1 MADEL
6 TPGHV
11 RARRFDVARRG
22 YDRAQV
28 EQYLAEVADQLSDI
42 ESRLALGAREDVGLG
57 LSEHEALGRELGRVG
72 ADVAEILEAAR
83 SAAERMRTRAEAD
96 AEEWR
101 SSAREDAA
109 AIDADAHE
117 ASQALRSAAWTD
129 GTNLLSSAKT
139 ASETI
144 ITQAKEDALFVR
156 AESEREAL
164 RLTSDAKR
172 DREESLR
179 VARMEAEALIEN
191 ARAESEGMLAAAQ
204 QQADL
209 AQERARALEDR
220 RSELLAELEATR
232 AKISDL
238 EAEID
243 SRRQEMVEEEQEP
256 EPEPDERTHH
266 TGDSGSV
273 RIVAP
278 SKVVEL
284 RPVDT
289 DELVAEV
296 AAMRSK
302 EASLPPTGT
311 DEAVETGE
319 PPDLV
324 AVPEPEPEPEPTG
337 ELEVVAGEPEEPSVK
352 EADRGEESVTEA
364 AAKSTDEIGS
374 LFAKL
379 RDESTEARESKEPEP
394 EPDPDPVSEALPAD
408 EDESEIDED
417 AAPPIEATREPEV
430 GPASDVPSATDHN
443 SALRTIKRSL
453 VELQNET
460 LEHLRTDKKWIPPT
474 GYTERFG
481 PAFDGLA
488 KSVGATSG
496 KGAAKTFSTDLLSE
510 VTDAIE
516 RARSHGAGDRE
527 VAAAASKVFR
537 LWRSDEAERRTLE
550 VTRELASH

>member
-1 MADEL
+1 M
-6 TPGHV
+6 
-11 RARRFDVARRG
+11 
-22 YDRAQV
+22 
-28 EQYLAEVADQLSDI
+28 EQYLAEVADQLTDI
-42 ESRLALGAREDVGLG
+42 ESRLGHAADDVELG
-57 LSEHEALGRELGRVG
+57 LSEHEALGRELGRIG
-72 ADVAEILEAAR
+72 ADVSEILEAAR
-83 SAAERMRTRAEAD
+83 SAAERMRTRAESD

-101 SSAREDAA
+101 SSAREEAEA
-109 AIDADAHE
+109 VNASARE
-117 ASQALRSAAWTD
+117 ASESLRSSAWTD
-129 GTNLLSSAKT
+129 GTNLLSSAK
-139 ASETI
+139 AEAEAI
-144 ITQAKEDALFVR
+144 IAQAKEDALFVR

-172 DREESLR
+172 DREESVR

-243 SRRQEMVEEEQEP
+243 SRRQEMVEDEP
-256 EPEPDERTHH
+256 EPEPEVDERSHH
-266 TGDSGSV
+266 TGDGGSV

-278 SKVVEL
+278 SKVIEL
-284 RPVDT
+284 KPVDT
-289 DELVAEV
+289 DEIVAEV

-302 EASLPPTGT
+302 EALPPTGT
-311 DEAVETGE
+311 DEAVETGAPVE
-319 PPDLV
+319 LV
-324 AVPEPEPEPEPTG
+324 AVPEPESTG
-337 ELEVVAGEPEEPSVK
+337 ELDVVVAESDETVAVADTDEPASPVVATPK
-352 EADRGEESVTEA
+352 P
-364 AAKSTDEIGS
+364 STDEIGS

-379 RDESTEARESKEPEP
+379 RDEGTTASAPAEPEP
-394 EPDPDPVSEALPAD
+394 EPEAGDEPDPVAEASHKATVTPMAAVD
-408 EDESEIDED
+408 TQPEDRPEPKPEPEPEP
-417 AAPPIEATREPEV
+417 APPV
-430 GPASDVPSATDHN
+430 TDHN

-460 LEHLRTDKKWIPPT
+460 LEHLRTDKKWVPPT

-481 PAFDGLA
+481 AAFDGLA
-488 KSVGATSG
+488 KSAGARSA
-496 KGAAKTFSTDLLSE
+496 KGAAKAFSADLFTEVSE
-510 VTDAIE
+510 AIE

-550 VTRELASH
+550 VTKELASR